1 MAEQTFTDGLTVR
14 ELVAVLLKLPQ
25 NKKFKIACDEEQNT
39 VYNGFYIGNYS
50 NEIVIAGLSGT
61 EDGG

>member
-14 ELVAVLLKLPQ
+14 ELVAVLLKFPQ
-25 NKKFKIACDEEQNT
+25 NQKFKIACEEQNT

-50 NEIVIAGLSGT
+50 NEIVITGLSGT
-61 EDGG
+61 EDER